1 MKYSIPRQ
9 SNHNLESDGIV
20 FFAQRLEEMLA
31 DSAVDLYKMPLLNT
45 HSLASEYCKVSED
58 VTSGL
63 LKEHYRTAVY
73 EEFISSFKNDIV
85 LKENWGKDNI
95 ERVIKS
101 FGSSNQKTKNNIIA
115 YIDATLDN
123 GKYLNWTKDTILK
136 YTNLPKEKS
145 KIEALLR
152 CFLPELIMWGYD
164 PEFIAVTLNTHF
176 FRGAIISNDTV
187 KSFLD
192 VFDLKVHEYK
202 VYFSVS
208 TISQNFKTIL
218 EKRLHV
224 HFEDDGNF
232 NSFKHDRNKIVIYFD
247 GIRARCPN
255 TAAKRAYSYLDMF
268 FSFYKYVGNKRS
280 LPLQNRAMVIEKN
293 ARPVFVGAKKQSFA
307 IIEDI
312 NYTEIGEQSDFLI
325 TGLLNNAENEYSML
339 SKAIEL
345 HNTALAV
352 SDLKSGFLNL
362 WSAMEILSQEQGAD
376 SKLGPVLA
384 LVIPILKKEY
394 ISTQIRELNKAIK
407 DNLSPED
414 YQRIYEQ
421 IAIEGCET
429 KKTFYLIYLDKYATI
444 RNELFEKLSAV
455 PLLRS
460 RIHLLSSASST
471 KKLNTMI
478 TAYSQR
484 ITWHMYRMYRT
495 RNAIVH
501 SGDVPNN
508 LKYLG
513 EHLHSYLDS
522 TTNEFAVKLSG
533 EIPFSSRE
541 DIITDLKFALSR
553 LESFL
558 EKDIPINEEVIN
570 VLLHPEISYTM
581 NCEKHTQL

>member
-1 MKYSIPRQ
+1 M
-9 SNHNLESDGIV
+9 
-20 FFAQRLEEMLA
+20 
-31 DSAVDLYKMPLLNT
+31 
-45 HSLASEYCKVSED
+45 
-58 VTSGL
+58 
-63 LKEHYRTAVY
+63 
-73 EEFISSFKNDIV
+73 
-85 LKENWGKDNI
+85 
-95 ERVIKS
+95 
-101 FGSSNQKTKNNIIA
+101 
-115 YIDATLDN
+115 DN

-460 RIHLLSSASST
+460 RIHLLSSASTT